1 MKRMVL
7 LATLALATGGCATHI
22 ARKEASVADTIA
34 AAQQAVAHAH
44 KEHVALWINT
54 AKYVKMAEK
63 LNSEGKSA
71 KAMKLAQTAL
81 QQVKRA
87 EQQAKAGADVKP
99 SYLP

>member
-1 MKRMVL
+1 MKKTVL

-22 ARKEASVADTIA
+22 APKGTSVADKIA

-44 KEHVALWINT
+44 KEHVDLWVNT

-71 KAMKLAQTAL
+71 KAGKLAQTAL
-81 QQVKRA
+81 QQVELA
-87 EQQAKAGADVKP
+87 EQQAKANGDAMPDYQP
-99 SYLP
+99 